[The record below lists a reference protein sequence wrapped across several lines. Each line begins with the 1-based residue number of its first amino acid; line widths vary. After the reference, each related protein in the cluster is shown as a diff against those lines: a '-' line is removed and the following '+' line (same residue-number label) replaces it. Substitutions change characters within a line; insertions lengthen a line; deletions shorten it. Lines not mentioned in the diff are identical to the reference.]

1 MGRTLKQLQENECQK
16 IKQKSIYDEYK
27 IIKQEK
33 AINEWLS
40 KCPVD
45 WKMYNQLQILLR
57 CEKEGEIK
65 EDVLLTPRVDKH
77 YRSVTL

>member
-1 MGRTLKQLQENECQK
+1 MLKLNNEVFNMLN
-16 IKQKSIYDEYK
+16 K

>member
-1 MGRTLKQLQENECQK
+1 MLKLNNEVFNMLN
-16 IKQKSIYDEYK
+16 K

-65 EDVLLTPRVDKH
+65 EDVLLTPRVDKD
-77 YRSVTL
+77 YRSVTF

>member
-1 MGRTLKQLQENECQK
+1 MLN
-16 IKQKSIYDEYK
+16 K

-57 CEKEGEIK
+57 CEKQGEIK
-65 EDVLLTPRVDKH
+65 EDVFLTPRVDKH
-77 YRSVTL
+77 YRSETL

>member
-1 MGRTLKQLQENECQK
+1 MLKLNNEVFNMLNK
-16 IKQKSIYDEYK
+16 M
-27 IIKQEK
+27 IKQEK
-33 AINEWLS
+33 AISEWLS